1 MLAKVRHYVN
11 FETLLSIYHSIFG
24 SHLRYA
30 CQVWGRSKTVSLSKI
45 VSLQNRAIRI
55 IHFCSRNFPSDI
67 LYLTSKIL
75 LFYDLIQFI
84 NCSFVW
90 DQQHGL
96 FSLCIC
102 TPYNFL
108 FVHDICE
115 CIILIILPISYLYLT
130 SFTSL
135 FYGCCYIKFCEIILL
150 LCG

>member
-30 CQVWGRSKTVSLSKI
+30 CQVWGQSKTVCFSKI
-45 VSLQNRAIRI
+45 VSLQNRAIRM
-55 IHFCSRNFPSDI
+55 IHFRPRNFFLDVRYRSDI
-67 LYLTSKIL
+67 LYLKSKIL
-75 LFYDLIQFI
+75 RFYDLIQFI

-102 TPYNFL
+102 TSYNFL
-108 FVHDICE
+108 FVHDVCE
-115 CIILIILPISYLYLT
+115 CIILIIYLYLT
-130 SFTSL
+130 F
-135 FYGCCYIKFCEIILL
+135 ILPRL
-150 LCG
+150 QVCFMSVAI